1 MRSRLGLLGIV
12 MRSWA
17 IASLATGA
25 LAVATAADVRTDES
39 RWPQFRGPGGLA
51 AAPDGVGTGAGAGA
65 KYPVDFG
72 PASGV
77 LWKTALPAGNSS
89 PAVWGERIFLT
100 AFDKSQKR
108 LETICL
114 ERRSGKI
121 LWRQAAPPV
130 GTVETSLHPA
140 NGPATPTPVCDRD
153 RVYVYFGSY
162 GLLAYDHDG
171 KEQWKKPLPVP
182 GTTFGSGSSPILAGD
197 LLLLTCQGKGASLL
211 AVRRETGAT
220 VWKKE
225 RPRFGAGY
233 ATPLLLGDRG
243 TTEVVLVQP
252 RGVVAYDLKEGA
264 ERWWVSGLFGGGIP
278 SPALGDGLVFAVAH
292 FPGGDPEDR
301 MKFPVFDELVKQ
313 YDANKDGLLAQKEV
327 PKDLVFYNR
336 GSTNPDDNIVMD
348 DMFDFIDKNKD
359 GRLSREEW
367 SGAQNAFAKRE
378 SAMIAIRPGGT
389 GEIAKDQVAWK
400 EQHALPE
407 VPSPLY
413 YQGRLYVVTNGGIA
427 SCYDART
434 GKMLYRHRLGT
445 GGFFYASPVAGNGNL
460 YASSYN
466 GVVVVFK
473 AGDQGEVLARNDLG
487 ERIVATP
494 ALVDGRLYVRTEGH
508 LYAFGQTQ

>member
-1 MRSRLGLLGIV
+1 MRRCLGLLGIV
-12 MRSWA
+12 ISSWA
-17 IASLATGA
+17 LSFWG
-25 LAVATAADVRTDES
+25 VATAADLRTDER

-51 AAPDGVGTGAGAGA
+51 AAPEAAGTRA

-72 PASGV
+72 LSSGV
-77 LWKTALPAGNSS
+77 LWKTPLPAGNSS
-89 PAVWGERIFLT
+89 PAVWGDRIFLT
-100 AFDKSQKR
+100 AFDKSQKL
-108 LETICL
+108 LETLCL
-114 ERRSGKI
+114 DRRTGKI
-121 LWRQAAPPV
+121 LWRRAPPAV
-130 GTVETSLHPA
+130 GTIETSLHPA

-171 KEQWKKPLPVP
+171 KGLWKKPLPVP

-233 ATPLLLGDRG
+233 ATPLLLKNRG

-252 RGVVAYDLKEGA
+252 RGVVAYDLKDGA
-264 ERWWVSGLFGGGIP
+264 EQWWVSGLFGGGIP

-301 MKFPVFDELVKQ
+301 MKFPVFEELLKQ
-313 YDANKDGLLAQKEV
+313 YDANKDGVLAQKEV

-378 SAMIAIRPGGT
+378 SAMLAIRPGGT

-413 YQGRLYVVTNGGIA
+413 YQGRLTW
-427 SCYDART
+427 
-434 GKMLYRHRLGT
+434 
-445 GGFFYASPVAGNGNL
+445 
-460 YASSYN
+460 
-466 GVVVVFK
+466 
-473 AGDQGEVLARNDLG
+473 
-487 ERIVATP
+487 
-494 ALVDGRLYVRTEGH
+494 
-508 LYAFGQTQ
+508 